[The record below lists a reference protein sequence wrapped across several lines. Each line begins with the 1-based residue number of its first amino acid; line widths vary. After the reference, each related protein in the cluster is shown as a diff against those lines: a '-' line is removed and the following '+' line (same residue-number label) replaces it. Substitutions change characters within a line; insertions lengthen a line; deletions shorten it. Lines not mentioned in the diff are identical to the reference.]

1 MFGIGL
7 AEVLV
12 ILLALVAILVSAYTL
27 TAVRGRQLQ
36 RADGAE
42 SVPEDLLG
50 LRQEV
55 AALRAEVKGS
65 FKHLSVV
72 RYDAFADMGGQ
83 LSWSVALL
91 DDAGNGVVMTSI
103 HGRSDARSYAKT
115 VTRWKSDAQLSP
127 EEEQAIATARS
138 VTG

>member
-1 MFGIGL
+1 MLGPLISFLFTIAALLVFWGLLRGERIQRNGRMGID
-7 AEVLV
+7 A
-12 ILLALVAILVSAYTL
+12 
-27 TAVRGRQLQ
+27 
-36 RADGAE
+36 
-42 SVPEDLLG
+42 VPEDLLG

-55 AALRAEVKGS
+55 AALREEVRGS

-72 RYDAFADMGGQ
+72 RYDAFADMGGH

-115 VTRWKSDAQLSP
+115 VTAWKSDAQLSP
-127 EEEQAIATARS
+127 EEEQAIASARA